1 MLDGVTI
8 RRLAE
13 FQGLIRRC
21 RTAYDILD
29 CNLELPA
36 VVRDGTV
43 RHIGVHHNV
52 FGIGGIGRVLPILI
66 GKLLAAGYKV
76 TVFIDHQVPQ
86 EKSLSA
92 LPEGV
97 DLVVLPHAVSD
108 SNKKALAKRIATL
121 AEELRAR
128 QIDAWYEHSH
138 NLIAWSDNSALWTLM
153 AVRYVLGIPCYM
165 HVHAQ
170 FTMDLYRGDGDWF
183 DVLLRKFFP
192 TWMSALVVL
201 SKSNAWFFRSH
212 GVRAVYMPNPLDDAL
227 KTASG
232 RAAKSAEDG
241 KTVLWVGRMVSVPK
255 QPMEALRIFELVHEK
270 VPTAKLVMLGD
281 GDAMADALRYR
292 EKHGL
297 TSCVEL
303 AGVRSDAYSF
313 YQKADVFLCT
323 SRFEGFPMVLLEAMA
338 HSLPVVAYELSGV
351 EPLRNNEGAMIV
363 PQGDAAAAADAIVRL
378 LSDGNLAAR
387 TAQASRENLRQ
398 YDEYDFS
405 TAYRG
410 LFGGEATDDGFG
422 ENEDEQLRDAVSAGL
437 WDAAN
442 YSNQIFRN
450 TLLQYGRM
458 FRPLTRA
465 VIAYHLSRA
474 FLSAP
479 FSRQSARLHKE
490 KAVRLEKLYR
500 WVAKPGRRVPL
511 FG

>member
-1 MLDGVTI
+1 
-8 RRLAE
+8 
-13 FQGLIRRC
+13 
-21 RTAYDILD
+21 
-29 CNLELPA
+29 
-36 VVRDGTV
+36 
-43 RHIGVHHNV
+43 
-52 FGIGGIGRVLPILI
+52 
-66 GKLLAAGYKV
+66 
-76 TVFIDHQVPQ
+76 
-86 EKSLSA
+86 
-92 LPEGV
+92 
-97 DLVVLPHAVSD
+97 
-108 SNKKALAKRIATL
+108 
-121 AEELRAR
+121 
-128 QIDAWYEHSH
+128 
-138 NLIAWSDNSALWTLM
+138 
-153 AVRYVLGIPCYM
+153 
-165 HVHAQ
+165 
-170 FTMDLYRGDGDWF
+170 
-183 DVLLRKFFP
+183 
-192 TWMSALVVL
+192 
-201 SKSNAWFFRSH
+201 
-212 GVRAVYMPNPLDDAL
+212 
-227 KTASG
+227 
-232 RAAKSAEDG
+232 
-241 KTVLWVGRMVSVPK
+241 
-255 QPMEALRIFELVHEK
+255 
-270 VPTAKLVMLGD
+270 
-281 GDAMADALRYR
+281 
-292 EKHGL
+292 
-297 TSCVEL
+297 
-303 AGVRSDAYSF
+303 
-313 YQKADVFLCT
+313 
-323 SRFEGFPMVLLEAMA
+323 MVLLEAMA

>member
-1 MLDGVTI
+1 MLDDATT

-13 FQGLIRRC
+13 FKGLIARC
-21 RTAYDILD
+21 RTAYEVLD
-29 CNLELPA
+29 LNLELPA
-36 VVRDGTV
+36 VVRNGTV

-52 FGIGGIGRVLPILI
+52 FGIGGIGRVLPSLI
-66 GKLLAAGYKV
+66 GKLLEAGFKV
-76 TVFIDHQVPQ
+76 TVFIDRQVPQ

-97 DLVVLPHAVSD
+97 DLMVLPHAVSD
-108 SNKKALAKRIATL
+108 SNKKALVRRIATL

-183 DVLLRKFFP
+183 DVLLRKFLP
-192 TWMSALVVL
+192 TWMSVLVVL
-201 SKSNAWFFRSH
+201 SKSNVWFFRSH
-212 GVRAVYMPNPLDDAL
+212 GVKALYMPNPLDDAL
-227 KTASG
+227 KSVSG
-232 RAAKSAEDG
+232 RVAKKTADG

-255 QPMEALRIFELVHEK
+255 QPMEALRIFKLVHK
-270 VPTAKLVMLGD
+270 KMPTARLVMLGD

-303 AGVRSDAYSF
+303 AGVRPDAYSF
-313 YQKADVFLCT
+313 YRNADVFLST

-338 HSLPVVAYELSGV
+338 HSLPIVAYALSGV
-351 EPLRNNEGAMIV
+351 EPLRENAGALTV

-378 LSDGNLAAR
+378 LSDGDFAAQM
-387 TAQASRENLRQ
+387 AQASREKLRQ
-398 YDEYDFS
+398 FEAYDF
-405 TAYRG
+405 AKVYRG
-410 LFGGEATDDGFG
+410 LFGGEEMNENADGA
-422 ENEDEQLRDAVSAGL
+422 EDGQLRDAVAAGL

-450 TLLQYGRM
+450 TLLQYGRI

-465 VIAYHLSRA
+465 VIVYHLSRA

-479 FSRQSARLHKE
+479 FSRQLARLHKE

-500 WVAKPGRRVPL
+500 WVSKPGRRVPL